1 VWYWGHGEA
10 SLILFFQLAEG
21 NSVSESAI
29 SAMATVRAFG
39 AETSELDE
47 FEKCMDDYLTINSR
61 VAAATFGYSTCV
73 GALPELVKALV
84 LYYGGL
90 LVQSHGP
97 DHITGGQLVSFIL
110 YLSSLSNSFSSLG
123 GIFASLT
130 RAVGAADKVFELMH
144 RKSRVMPPS
153 HQDHERLEAISKST
167 MLGVG
172 ATRTMELKAHG
183 LRPDNCR
190 GEITLTH
197 VEMQY
202 PARPQHTV
210 LKDLSLKIPSGAVVA
225 LVGAS
230 GSGVSGL

>member
-1 VWYWGHGEA
+1 
-10 SLILFFQLAEG
+10 
-21 NSVSESAI
+21 
-29 SAMATVRAFG
+29 MATVRAFG

-47 FEKCMDDYLTINSR
+47 FEKCMDDYLVINSR
-61 VAAATFGYSTCV
+61 VAAATFGYSTFV

-153 HQDHERLEAISKST
+153 HQDHERLEAMSKSK

-172 ATRTMELKAHG
+172 ASRTMESKAHG

-190 GEITLTH
+190 GEITLKH
-197 VEMQY
+197 VEMRY
-202 PARPQHTV
+202 PARPQQTV

-230 GSGVSGL
+230 GSGVSGLVSLCCVLSAF